1 MLKVMLFIPSNLS
14 VNISKNLNKSM
25 YNFFMYNSYI
35 KVNAFLPLKH
45 FLISF
50 DIETNTVLI
59 IAISCNSYI
68 KQYITNLMLTYN
80 AFFKI
85 NFKKLK
91 FKGKGYY
98 IYRNARN
105 TIAPQFGYA
114 HRLYIYS
121 WFNALKFSSKTTL
134 LLFGFINDNIQ
145 AAALNLKSF
154 RRINVFT
161 GRGVRFSR
169 QCIYSKPGKISTYR

>member
-1 MLKVMLFIPSNLS
+1 MLFKVLNSGRLFSTKKYRLLRLSKKNLFYKNINDRKSMLKVMLFIPSNLS

-121 WFNALKFSSKTTL
+121 
-134 LLFGFINDNIQ
+134 
-145 AAALNLKSF
+145 
-154 RRINVFT
+154 
-161 GRGVRFSR
+161 
-169 QCIYSKPGKISTYR
+169 